1 MTSFSHTILSYI
13 YNVPMDYNKNIS
25 TTINVPSSSKSNP
38 VKIQNMDFIDEA
50 ERQVYETELN
60 RRNLQMFKLIYTNI
74 IKDKSFD
81 SDYDFN
87 LEDSEKEIEKIE
99 NETVTESDDEEETD
113 SYQSDSRDEIQI
125 FQFED

>member
-1 MTSFSHTILSYI
+1 
-13 YNVPMDYNKNIS
+13 
-25 TTINVPSSSKSNP
+25 
-38 VKIQNMDFIDEA
+38 MDFIDEA